1 MLQFRCSSPK
11 LVSMI
16 VFLNEIMTDYFS
28 QRIPAPVGVDSIT
41 TQSDLRTGATVISG
55 EQLSY
60 QPRPSTAQAE
70 NTLI

>member
-1 MLQFRCSSPK
+1 
-11 LVSMI
+11 MI
-16 VFLNEIMTDYFS
+16 VFLNEIMTDYFL
-28 QRIPAPVGVDSIT
+28 QRIPAPVGVASIT

-60 QPRPSTAQAE
+60 QLRPSTAQAE